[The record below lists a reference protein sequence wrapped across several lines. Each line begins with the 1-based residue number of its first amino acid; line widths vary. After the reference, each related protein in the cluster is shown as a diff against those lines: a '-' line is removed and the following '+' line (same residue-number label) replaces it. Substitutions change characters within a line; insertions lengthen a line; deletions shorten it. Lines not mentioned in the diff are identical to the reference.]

1 MKRPVLFLLTLLAVS
16 SCQVDYHPYDT
27 RVRGECGINAKNMA
41 RIEAATAGRTSV
53 RFAVIS
59 DTQRWYDET
68 AAAVSVLNG
77 RGGPRFRA
85 PCGGYG

>member
-59 DTQRWYDET
+59 DTQRGYDET
-68 AAAVSVLNG
+68 AAAVSVL
-77 RGGPRFRA
+77 PDW
-85 PCGGYG
+85 